1 MTQNGKGS
9 KPRPVNRKRFEAGW
23 NGIKWK
29 SRARQAGGSSAPSPA
44 APPRPP
50 SASDPGGTA

>member
-23 NGIKWK
+23 DGIEWK
-29 SRARQAGGSSAPSPA
+29 SKANQAVGSSAASPA
-44 APPRPP
+44 APPRHPTP
-50 SASDPGGTA
+50 NARRSA